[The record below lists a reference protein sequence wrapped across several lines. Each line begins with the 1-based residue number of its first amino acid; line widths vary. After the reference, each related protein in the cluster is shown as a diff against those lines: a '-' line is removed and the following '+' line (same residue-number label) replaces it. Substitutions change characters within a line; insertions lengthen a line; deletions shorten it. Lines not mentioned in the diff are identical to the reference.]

1 LRCSPFVVTHARSA
15 RRGALIAL
23 GEIERA
29 RETIADVAV
38 RTPLLR
44 FDGPEVPGGS
54 EIWLKLECLQPI
66 GSFKIRGA
74 LNAVRRA
81 PAEDIA
87 AGVATTSMGNMAQGV
102 AWAAREQGV
111 PATIVA
117 PDHAPAMKLAAVERL
132 GGTVVRV
139 SAERWWET
147 MREGRVD
154 GSGYFVHPVSN
165 ELVMAGNGTIGLELV
180 EQLEGIDAVVV
191 PWGGGGLF
199 TGIASA
205 VAARSPET
213 RAYAVQP
220 EPASGLVASLAAGE
234 PVETEYGR
242 SFVDGAGSGT
252 VLPEMWARAKPLLAD
267 AFAVPV
273 DDAAAAVRLLAE
285 RVRVVSEGAGA
296 LALAAA
302 LAGRAGTGRIV
313 CIVSGGNIDSGV
325 LAEILQGRT
334 PAI

>member
-1 LRCSPFVVTHARSA
+1 M
-15 RRGALIAL
+15 
-23 GEIERA
+23 
-29 RETIADVAV
+29 
-38 RTPLLR
+38 R
-44 FDGPEVPGGS
+44 FQGPEVPAAT

-81 PAEDIA
+81 PAKEIA

-102 AWAAREQGV
+102 AWAARERGV

-117 PDHAPAMKLAAVERL
+117 PEHAPATKLAAVERL
-132 GGTVVRV
+132 GGRIVRV

-154 GSGYFVHPVSN
+154 GGGYFVHPVNN
-165 ELVMAGNGTIGLELV
+165 ERVMAGNGTIGLELV
-180 EQLEGIDAVVV
+180 EQLEAIDAVIV

-205 VAARSPET
+205 LAALSPQT

-220 EPASGLVASLAAGE
+220 EPASGLVASVAAGE
-234 PVETEYGR
+234 PVETDYGR
-242 SFVDGAGSGT
+242 SFVDGAGSGS
-252 VLPEMWARAKPLLAD
+252 VLPEMWERAKPLLAG
-267 AFAVPV
+267 AFAVTV
-273 DDAAAAVRLLAE
+273 DEAADAVRLLAE
-285 RVRVVSEGAGA
+285 RIRVVSEGAGA

-302 LAGRAGTGRIV
+302 LAGRAGAGRLV
-313 CIVSGGNIDSGV
+313 CIVSGGNIDAAV

-334 PAI
+334 PST